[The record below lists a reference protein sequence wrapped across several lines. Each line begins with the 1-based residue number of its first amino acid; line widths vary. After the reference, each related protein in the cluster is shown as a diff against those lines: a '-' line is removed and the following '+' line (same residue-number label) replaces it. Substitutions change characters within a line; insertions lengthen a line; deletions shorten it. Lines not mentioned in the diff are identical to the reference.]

1 MNESAQPAR
10 ARCSVY
16 IAVSLDGYIARKD
29 DSLDWLERVQVEGE
43 DYGYKEFMASVDAL
57 VIGRRTYD
65 KVREFDRWPYDGKRC
80 VVLTHRPIDAGHGE
94 ERFDEEP
101 AELLPRLAAEGVR
114 RVYLDGGNAIRAF
127 LARDLVDDLT
137 LSFIPVLL
145 GDGIP
150 LFGPGGVERA
160 LALEES
166 RSFPTGLVQ
175 VRYRR
180 SR

>member
-29 DSLDWLERVQVEGE
+29 DSLDWLEVVQAEGE

-65 KVREFDRWPYDGKRC
+65 KVLEFDRWPYDGKRC
-80 VVLTHRPIDAGHGE
+80 VVLTHRAIEVGHGE
-94 ERFDEEP
+94 ERFDGDQ
-101 AELLPRLAAEGVR
+101 AELLRRLGAEGVR
-114 RVYLDGGNAIRAF
+114 RVYLDGGGAIRSF

-137 LSFIPVLL
+137 LSFIPLLL
-145 GDGIP
+145 GDGMP
-150 LFGPGGVERA
+150 LFGSGGMER
-160 LALEES
+160 LLELEES
-166 RSFPTGLVQ
+166 RAFPSGLVQ